1 MNPVTIRRV
10 CAGVLAALV
19 VGGAVTAASTP
30 SSARAAAVLQ
40 NGPAQVAAVA
50 PAPATTLY
58 YQIRARHSGKCLDFW
73 VTNRI
78 TGLSL
83 CIIGD
88 LTFSAVPLVSD
99 AETSSCDK
107 RFRLVPVT
115 AG

>member
-1 MNPVTIRRV
+1 VRLVIFQGSCGIGGNANWTLRPVGS
-10 CAGVLAALV
+10 AG
-19 VGGAVTAASTP
+19 
-30 SSARAAAVLQ
+30 
-40 NGPAQVAAVA
+40 
-50 PAPATTLY
+50 
-58 YQIRARHSGKCLDFW
+58 DFW